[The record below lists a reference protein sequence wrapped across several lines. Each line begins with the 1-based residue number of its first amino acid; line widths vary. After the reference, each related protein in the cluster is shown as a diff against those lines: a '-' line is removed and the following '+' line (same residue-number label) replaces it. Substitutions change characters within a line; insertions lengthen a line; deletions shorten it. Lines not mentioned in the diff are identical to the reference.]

1 MALPPLTWFRA
12 FEAAARH
19 LNFTAAAEELNLT
32 QSAVSQHV
40 RSLELRL
47 GAQFFQR
54 KARGLAL
61 TDAGRRLLP
70 YVTGAMSELGSGVAM
85 FQPLRDKATL
95 TVACSTSIAQWVL
108 APWISDFIADN
119 PGTRIRFVSTIW
131 PDHHPTAEADVE
143 IRFGAAELVG
153 QGARPLAADRVV
165 PVRVSGSTGTLSVA
179 DLADTPLIQTVGSS
193 DTWKTWAASCGEGGL
208 FEPTYWADSYG
219 LALELVRQG
228 AGVGLI
234 SALIASAGERLGV
247 VSAAWELAAP
257 ARDSF
262 FLARRETG
270 RDGLSARFEDWLCG
284 QVLGSGPID

>member
-12 FEAAARH
+12 FEASARH

-47 GAQFFQR
+47 NAQFFQR

-70 YVTGAMSELGSGVAM
+70 YVTGAMTELGAGVSM
-85 FQPLRDKATL
+85 FQPVQDDDAVL
-95 TVACSTSIAQWVL
+95 TIACSTSIGQWVL
-108 APWISDFIADN
+108 APMIPDFVAAN

-143 IRFGAAELVG
+143 IRFGAPELVG
-153 QGARPLAADRVV
+153 RNARALAADRVV
-165 PVRVSGSTGTLSVA
+165 PVRAGGDDAPLTVE
-179 DLADTPLIQTVGSS
+179 DLRAGPLIQTVGSS
-193 DTWKTWAASCGEGGL
+193 DTWKTWAAAREETGE
-208 FEPTYWADSYG
+208 FEPDYWADSYG
-219 LALELVRQG
+219 FALDLVRHG
-228 AGVGLI
+228 AGIGLI
-234 SALIASAGERLGV
+234 SGLIAEPAERMGV
-247 VSAAWELAAP
+247 VSVAWHLAAP

-262 FLARRETG
+262 FLALTHEG
-270 RDGLSARFEDWLCG
+270 RNDLARRFEEWLYG
-284 QVLGSGPID
+284 SVLNS